1 MRTSNMVIRVR
12 EYGDNTI
19 YTSIEASVADADK
32 AEEIRKNLQKVSD
45 LKKDDYIYV
54 VTQISYPSD
63 KSRTTI

>member
-45 LKKDDYIYV
+45 LKKDKYIYSV
-54 VTQISYPSD
+54 CRLAY
-63 KSRTTI
+63 